1 MENKKRFIV
10 NMGSQVISALINFG
24 INFFLSAYI
33 VNVIGKE
40 VYGFVG
46 LANNFV
52 SYVQIFTIAL
62 NAMLSRYVTIK
73 LVQKEYLKANVYIS
87 SVTMCN
93 LVISVILFFPTVYVV
108 FCNM

>member
-40 VYGFVG
+40 V
-46 LANNFV
+46 
-52 SYVQIFTIAL
+52 
-62 NAMLSRYVTIK
+62 
-73 LVQKEYLKANVYIS
+73 
-87 SVTMCN
+87 
-93 LVISVILFFPTVYVV
+93 
-108 FCNM
+108 